1 MTTRF
6 ASIFPGEKPII
17 AMVHSG
23 ALPVYPLYAA
33 GAGRH
38 RLVEG
43 IRKDLQARG
52 H

>member
-6 ASIFPGEKPII
+6 ASIFPGKKPAT

-23 ALPVYPLYAA
+23 ALPIWPLYAA
-33 GAGRH
+33 EAGR
-38 RLVEG
+38 RGLVEG